1 METLRLLSFTFGCQG
16 FVLYIQAQEE
26 LCPQFLDRKLLNYR
40 HPGLNFSPLEIF
52 KETVFVLDLRRKF
65 DF

>member
-1 METLRLLSFTFGCQG
+1 METVRLLSFSFGCQG
-16 FVLYIQAQEE
+16 FVLYIQAQK

-40 HPGLNFSPLEIF
+40 HPGLNFSPPEIF
-52 KETVFVLDLRRKF
+52 KETVFVLALRNKF